1 MKDHLIQFHLYISF
15 DLLRH
20 RFISA
25 QKDSIK
31 YLEAAPSPRIIKTH
45 VPYSMLPPNALEV
58 SKVILVARNPKD
70 VCVSYYNQEQ
80 IIPALGLPKGS
91 SFDKYVDY
99 FISGKP
105 SCYGG
110 YWEYN
115 KVKFLD

>member
-1 MKDHLIQFHLYISF
+1 MNIQFHLYISF
-15 DLLRH
+15 DLLQH